1 MPPGRCFDTEVGG
14 RTVRKTI
21 MIIGAGILQAP
32 AITIAKEMGLLTVVS
47 DYNPDAYGMK
57 LADFPIVMST
67 RDVDG
72 TVRVAKDFVKSRP
85 IHGVITVGTD
95 ASLTVAAV
103 QHALDLPGNRI
114 DVAEATTNK
123 IKMRSRLREHGV
135 PEPEFYSCWTYNDVV
150 KTSERLG
157 FPFVIKPA
165 DNMGARGVIKV
176 EKPEVIRFAYERAKN
191 ASPRGEIIT
200 EGFMDG
206 PELSID
212 ALVWKDEIYITGVA
226 DRIIEFPP
234 YFVETGHIM
243 PTNLPDKMIQD
254 GVEVFKKGIRA
265 LGIEIGAAKGD
276 IKLTTNGAMVG
287 EIASRLSGGFMSAY
301 TYPYASGVNLIRAAI
316 IIALGEPPGDL
327 EEKFS
332 HVAVER
338 AIIPGSGTVR
348 DIQGIEEALSI
359 EGVRNV
365 FITTSVGETVHIPT
379 SNVEKCGNVIAV
391 AETREE
397 ALSRANL
404 GVQTVKILL
413 GAEGELNEGLI
424 RKEATVKL
432 SGVCSVCRVCD
443 GVECAGW
450 FPGIGACGN
459 GEGFK
464 RNIRVLKGFSIISDV
479 FSELDNVNTGS
490 DLFGIPLD
498 LPVLPAPLSNMK
510 RNLRAA
516 FKEEEY
522 NRIVLAG
529 AKKSGSIACI
539 AQSEYEKAGESI
551 DYLLGPLGDVYGHGI
566 PFFNP
571 FSGLTAT
578 HGHIE
583 QAFSLGVKAVGLSVD
598 VKDSPIG
605 DRWLPNLV
613 KKTPVPIIVK
623 GILSTDNA
631 LRAIE
636 AGVKGIVLSNRGG
649 RVLENLPSGYEIL
662 SEIREKVGNSTMI
675 FVDGGIRSGE
685 DVFKA
690 LAFGADLVLIG
701 RPVFIYGA
709 GAGDEGVT
717 FYLNKIRRELH
728 LAMLLSGAKTVS
740 EIKLSMIRRMSPI
753 TDII

>member
-1 MPPGRCFDTEVGG
+1 MQ
-14 RTVRKTI
+14 KTI

-32 AITIAKEMGLLTVVS
+32 AIKIAKEMGLLTVVS

-72 TVRVAKDFVKSRP
+72 TVRVAKDFVGRRP

-123 IKMRSRLREHGV
+123 IKMRTRLREQSI
-135 PEPEFYSCWTYNDVV
+135 PEPEFHACWTYNDVL
-150 KTSERLG
+150 KASEQLG

-191 ASPRGEIIT
+191 ASPRGEIIA

-212 ALVWKDEIYITGVA
+212 ALVWKEEIYITGVA
-226 DRIIEFPP
+226 DRIIEFSP

-243 PTNLPDKMIQD
+243 PTNLPADLVQD
-254 GVEVFKKGIRA
+254 GVEVFKRGIGA
-265 LGIEIGAAKGD
+265 LGIETGAAKGD
-276 IKLTTNGAMVG
+276 IKLTAKGAMVG

-301 TYPYASGVNLIRAAI
+301 TYPYSTGVNLIRAALH
-316 IIALGEPPGDL
+316 IALGEPPGDL
-327 EEKFS
+327 GEKYS
-332 HVAVER
+332 RVAVER

-365 FITTSVGETVHIPT
+365 FVTTSVGETVHIPT

-404 GVQTVKILL
+404 GVQAVKILL
-413 GAEGELNEGLI
+413 GKEGMLNEGLI
-424 RKEATVKL
+424 RKEAAAKL

-450 FPGIGACGN
+450 LPGIGSCGN
-459 GEGFK
+459 GGGFK
-464 RNIRVLKGFSIISDV
+464 QNLRTLQEIAVLSDV
-479 FSELDNVNTGS
+479 FSDLDNINTGS

-498 LPVLPAPLSNMK
+498 LPVIPAPISNMK
-510 RNLRAA
+510 RNLRAI
-516 FKEEEY
+516 FSEDEY
-522 NRIVLAG
+522 NRIVLTG
-529 AKKSGSIACI
+529 AKKSGSIGCI
-539 AQSEYEKAGESI
+539 AQRECEEEESL
-551 DYLLGPLGDVYGHGI
+551 DYLFGPLCDVYGYGI

-571 FSGLTAT
+571 YTGLTAA
-578 HGHIE
+578 HRHIE
-583 QAFSLGVKAVGLSVD
+583 QAFKLGAKVVGLSVD
-598 VKDSPIG
+598 VKDKPIG
-605 DRWLPNLV
+605 DRWLPELV
-613 KKTPVPIIVK
+613 KNAPVPLLVK
-623 GILSTDNA
+623 GILSPGNA
-631 LRAIE
+631 LRALE
-636 AGVKGIVLSNRGG
+636 AGIKGLILSNRGG
-649 RVLENLPSGYEIL
+649 RVLENLPSGYHLLQEVRK
-662 SEIREKVGNSTMI
+662 EAGNSAMI
-675 FVDGGIRSGE
+675 IADGGIRSGE
-685 DVFKA
+685 DVFKVLA
-690 LAFGADLVLIG
+690 LGAHLVLIG
-701 RPVFIYGA
+701 RPVFISSA
-709 GAGDEGVT
+709 GAGSNGVS
-717 FYLNKIRRELH
+717 FYLNEIRNELRNT
-728 LAMLLSGAKTVS
+728 MLLAGAKTVS
-740 EIKLSMIRRMSPI
+740 EIKADMIQRL
-753 TDII
+753 